1 VTAPESD
8 RLSPTDVRRSIEEYL
23 LANKPRLHKQKQKCG
38 ELQSYL
44 DATTQAVMQNA

>member
-1 VTAPESD
+1 VTAPKSD
-8 RLSPTDVRRSIEEYL
+8 LSARQMFAASIEEYL